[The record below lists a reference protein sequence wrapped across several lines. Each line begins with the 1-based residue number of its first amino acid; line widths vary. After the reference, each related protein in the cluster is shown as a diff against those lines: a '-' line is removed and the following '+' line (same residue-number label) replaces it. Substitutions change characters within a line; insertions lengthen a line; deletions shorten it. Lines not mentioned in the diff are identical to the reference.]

1 MRSNVLNYM
10 NHLVLADLSD
20 EELASL
26 VSSQNE
32 AYDILMERYEIKL
45 MRYIRRLSV
54 LNQQEVE
61 DILQD
66 VFLKAYM
73 YINDFDKSL
82 KFSSWIYRITHNAV
96 ISEHRKWA
104 KYAYEPIDQD
114 AENIIQLIDDIDF
127 GYDFDR
133 KILRDIMQKGI
144 ASIPLKEREA
154 IQLYY
159 MEGFCMQE
167 ISDILKKPIGSI
179 ATLIRRGKQRLKKFI
194 DRNFPSKS

>member
-1 MRSNVLNYM
+1 LRSNVLNYM

>member
-1 MRSNVLNYM
+1 M